1 MATLDLGQGLSLHYY
16 DLNSGGAPIV
26 ILLHGLGATGDSWQL
41 QLPALLESG
50 YRILAPDMR
59 GFGKSSYPEGP
70 NSPRI
75 MAEDVANFLNRL
87 EVTSVYVVGISMG
100 GTIALQFALEHPSMV
115 DSLLLVNTF
124 ARLRPRKI
132 SYWLFYSIRFLLIQ
146 VLGIPYQARFVAKRL
161 FPYPEQE
168 LLRETFYNQII
179 QANPAGYRSTIKSFV
194 NFNVTDRLC
203 EIQSPT
209 LVVTGDEDTVVP
221 PKTQKELADKIP
233 NADQVVI
240 NNTGHAVIVEKPEEF
255 NHVMLGFLH
264 KDQ

>member
-1 MATLDLGQGLSLHYY
+1 M
-16 DLNSGGAPIV
+16 
-26 ILLHGLGATGDSWQL
+26 
-41 QLPALLESG
+41 
-50 YRILAPDMR
+50 
-59 GFGKSSYPEGP
+59 
-70 NSPRI
+70 
-75 MAEDVANFLNRL
+75 
-87 EVTSVYVVGISMG
+87 
-100 GTIALQFALEHPSMV
+100 
-115 DSLLLVNTF
+115 
-124 ARLRPRKI
+124 
-132 SYWLFYSIRFLLIQ
+132 
-146 VLGIPYQARFVAKRL
+146 AKRL
-161 FPYPEQE
+161 FPSPEQE

-233 NADQVVI
+233 NADQIVI
-240 NNTGHAVIVEKPEEF
+240 NNAGHAVTVEKPEEF